1 MRRFRPAHRK
11 PTGAI
16 PRTRGAGD
24 VNADVREA
32 VTRDG
37 YSLFR
42 IGLLLSD
49 IPKSG

>member
-16 PRTRGAGD
+16 PEPAATRRD
-24 VNADVREA
+24 A
-32 VTRDG
+32 VARDG

-42 IGLLLSD
+42 IGLLLSE

>member
-16 PRTRGAGD
+16 PEPAAPATRRD
-24 VNADVREA
+24 A
-32 VTRDG
+32 VARDG

-42 IGLLLSD
+42 IGLLLSE